1 MSSDRG
7 GEEWVVDA
15 ADEGE
20 RLDRFLAER
29 LPDRSRS
36 RLQAL
41 VREGRVSV
49 DGEVRKKPGA
59 PLAAGE
65 RVRAELPELDP
76 RPDAARARQELV
88 VLHEDEQLLVVDKP
102 AGLLS
107 HRTEG
112 GAEITLAE
120 LAEARSGPLPSSQGE
135 GRPGIVHR
143 LDRDTSGVMV
153 LARTPEA
160 MEALLRQFRERE
172 VEKTYEALVAGE
184 PRFHSDWID
193 EPLGRHPRQPDRVCV
208 LPEEEGGRPASTY
221 YEVLERL
228 PGGAHLLC
236 RPRTGR
242 THQIRVHLV
251 SVGLEVVGDRVHRVQ
266 GRRPALPEGAPRP
279 RRQLL
284 HARRLELT
292 HPGTGERVAYEAPLP
307 EDFTAQ
313 LEWLRAAAE
322 PS

>member
-1 MSSDRG
+1 MSG
-7 GEEWVVDA
+7 AEGVGEWVVGPE
-15 ADEGE
+15 DEGQ
-20 RLDRFLAER
+20 RLDRFLADR
-29 LPDRSRS
+29 LPGRSRS
-36 RLQAL
+36 RLQAF
-41 VREGRVSV
+41 VREGCVSV
-49 DGEVRKKPGA
+49 EGEVRKKPGA

-65 RVRAELPELDP
+65 RVRAELPEVDP
-76 RPDAARARQELV
+76 RPDADRARRELE
-88 VLHEDEQLLVVDKP
+88 VLHEDEHLVVVDKP
-102 AGLLS
+102 AGLLT

-112 GAEITLAE
+112 GTEITLAE
-120 LAEARSGPLPSSQGE
+120 LAEARWGPLPSAQGE

-143 LDRDTSGVMV
+143 LDRETSGVLV

-160 MEALLRQFRERE
+160 MEELLRQFRERE
-172 VEKTYEALVAGE
+172 VEKTYEVLVAGE

-193 EPLGRHPRQPDRVCV
+193 EPLGRSPRQPDRMSV
-208 LPEEEGGRPASTY
+208 LSEEEGGRPASTY

-251 SVGLEVVGDRVHRVQ
+251 AVGLEVVGDRVYRVP
-266 GRRPALPEGAPRP
+266 GRRPELPEGAPRA

-292 HPGTGERVAYEAPLP
+292 HPATGERVTFEAPLP
-307 EDFTAQ
+307 RDLQ
-313 LEWLRAAAE
+313 DLLGWWQAAAGRA
-322 PS
+322 